1 MKEKKRQIQVCGVY
15 FKYTCTHRADVKTE
29 FGLCS
34 LQLNLPVMVERGKL
48 LKLPLNQMNIVGF
61 FVIT

>member
-1 MKEKKRQIQVCGVY
+1 MKKMKEKKRPIQVCGAF

-34 LQLNLPVMVERGKL
+34 LQLTADALLASTLTLKL
-48 LKLPLNQMNIVGF
+48 LAAYGKRQA
-61 FVIT
+61 T